1 MYVREIGKVAD
12 IKDKTAIIKIQ
23 RKSSCGSCTACG
35 MKKDQNEIL
44 IPVAND
50 LGARLGDWV
59 ELELKSI
66 SILKAST
73 IAYVIPLIALII
85 GVVVGYALAEQLS
98 QDTELY
104 GAIGGIILTIL
115 SFVAIRVVD
124 PLLNKKGD
132 YTPKMISIINLS
144 SKGEMEDGK

>member
-50 LGARLGDWV
+50 LGAKLGDWV

-85 GVVVGYALAEQLS
+85 GVVGGYALAEQLS

-104 GAIGGIILTIL
+104 GAIGGIIFTIL

-124 PLLNKKGD
+124 PLFNKKGD

>member
-1 MYVREIGKVAD
+1 MREIGKVAD
-12 IKDKTAIIKIQ
+12 IKDNTAIIKIQ
-23 RKSSCGSCTACG
+23 RRSSCGSCTACG

-132 YTPKMISIINLS
+132 YTLKMISIINLS